1 MKTTEDL
8 FWLAINAYHEAQGE
22 PIEGQIAV
30 CKVVLNRVKKR
41 KLSVKEVI
49 LQEDQFSWHNG
60 NKFPKLTDYKSLLTC
75 FESAQKAIEQ
85 HENGDTLFGANL
97 YYSDTMPEPPWWALS
112 PKVRKIVKIGRH
124 TFFRE

>member
-8 FWLAINAYHEAQGE
+8 FWLAVNAYHEAQGE
-22 PIEGQIAV
+22 SIEGQIAV

-75 FESAQKAIEQ
+75 FESAQKAIEE